1 MVWRVDS
8 ILCFLVFVDSR
19 RQCNLLDKEPGS
31 CLVRVCL
38 FVPISCKVVII
49 GIKVVV
55 NLPISKED
63 FNNWFTIKQSI
74 LTFLKKNKDL
84 AFRPREI
91 AKALNINPSSAT
103 AFMGKLTKEK
113 LVIRKSPYYL
123 YNGKVRK

>member
-1 MVWRVDS
+1 M
-8 ILCFLVFVDSR
+8 
-19 RQCNLLDKEPGS
+19 
-31 CLVRVCL
+31 
-38 FVPISCKVVII
+38 
-49 GIKVVV
+49 V